1 MSKGI
6 LAHKVLRYLN
16 VKKNNPVV
24 RLPAQLFK
32 KIDKRKQNIPMVLA
46 FDKDLVVVFVDRP
59 KLNSEGKGEK

>member
-1 MSKGI
+1 MSKVI
-6 LAHKVLRYLN
+6 LADKQVRYLN

-46 FDKDLVVVFVDRP
+46 FDKDLVVVFVDTP
-59 KLNSEGKGEK
+59 KLNSESKGDK